1 MLIYLITNTKNNKK
15 YVGQT
20 LCSIE
25 KRWQEHIY
33 NSRGSRKRERYPLYA
48 AIRKYG
54 SDSFIASVLDTA
66 QSQDELNQK
75 EIEYIKQFRTT
86 EKDFGYNRHEGGNRP
101 PQHTTAS
108 RLKAAQSN
116 RGQKRSE
123 ECKKRMSDA
132 QKGNKNFF
140 GHRHSDE
147 TKRKMSTIHK
157 ERCRIHGGS
166 RLGLKSSPE
175 HIEKNRIAHIGKR
188 QSSETKKKISI
199 SKTNPSAETR
209 KNLRESHIGKS
220 WSPARILAYIMKT
233 VAWG

>member
-1 MLIYLITNTKNNKK
+1 MLIYLIENTINNKK
-15 YVGQT
+15 YIGQT
-20 LCSIE
+20 LGSAE
-25 KRWQEHIY
+25 KRWQDHIY
-33 NSRGSRKRERYPLYA
+33 NAQGNPARSHYPLYH

-54 SDSFIASVLDTA
+54 KDVFAVSVLDIAT
-66 QSQDELNQK
+66 SQDELNQK
-75 EIEYIKQFRTT
+75 EIDYIKKFRTT

-101 PQHTTAS
+101 PTSNPAA
-108 RLKAAQSN
+108 RAKAAQSN
-116 RGQKRSE
+116 RGKKRSE
-123 ECKKRMSDA
+123 LTKQRISEA
-132 QKGNKNFF
+132 NKGNQNFL
-140 GHRHSDE
+140 GRAHSEE
-147 TKRKMSTIHK
+147 TKLKMSRVQK

-175 HIEKNRIAHIGKR
+175 HVEKIRAANTGKHH
-188 QSSETKKKISI
+188 SEDTKKKISI